1 MVGNDVVDLSDPE
14 SSRGANHLRFD
25 RRVFTPEELEAL
37 SIEYSD
43 VQRRWILWS
52 AKEATY
58 KAVRRGCAEIA
69 FSPARFVVE
78 LDRSLCGSVAIGD
91 RRWPVRVQIGAECVH
106 AVVSAN
112 ESFVGTLSSSRRLT
126 SAELGDPSHAV
137 RRFAIASIAEALGVT
152 ASDLRIEK
160 NGRIP
165 QLIVAREAAPVAL
178 SLSHHGAYMGFACH
192 DSRFEKSAQIPLPIA
207 RRESGAPALTLL
219 GCGSGMNSVHRPD
232 ALQSALH

>member
-1 MVGNDVVDLSDPE
+1 MVGNDIVDLSDPE
-14 SSRGANHLRFD
+14 SSRGANHSRFD

-43 VQRRWILWS
+43 VQMRWILWS

-58 KAVRRGCAEIA
+58 KAARRDRAGIV

-78 LDRSLCGSVAIGD
+78 LDRSLCGSVTVGD
-91 RRWPVRVQIGAECVH
+91 HRWPVRVQIGAECVH
-106 AVVSAN
+106 AVVSGN
-112 ESFVGTLSSSRRLT
+112 ESFVGTHSNSRRLT
-126 SAELGDPSHAV
+126 LAERGDPSHAV
-137 RRFAIASIAEALGVT
+137 RRFAIASISEALGVT

-165 QLIVAREAAPVAL
+165 QLIVAREVASVAL

-192 DSRFEKSAQIPLPIA
+192 DSRFEKSVQIPPPIA
-207 RRESGAPALTLL
+207 HRESGVAAHASSD
-219 GCGSGMNSVHRPD
+219 CGFEMNSVHRSD
-232 ALQSALH
+232 VLQSVLH

>member
-37 SIEYSD
+37 PIECSD

-52 AKEATY
+52 AKEAAY
-58 KAVRRGCAEIA
+58 KAARRGRAGTV

-78 LDRSLCGSVAIGD
+78 LDRSLCGSVTVGD
-91 RRWPVRVQIGAECVH
+91 RRWPVRVQVGAECVH

-112 ESFVGTLSSSRRLT
+112 ESFVGTLSNSRRLT
-126 SAELGDPSHAV
+126 SAELGDPSQAV
-137 RRFAIASIAEALGVT
+137 RRFAITSIAEALAVT
-152 ASDLRIEK
+152 ASDLQIEK

-192 DSRFEKSAQIPLPIA
+192 DSRFEKSVQMPLPIA
-207 RRESGAPALTLL
+207 RRESGAVALTLS
-219 GCGSGMNSVHRPD
+219 GCGSDTHSAHRSD